1 MEIAEYKLQKML
13 TAAAELG
20 AINALKKAGIMQKDE
35 LSQREAYRR
44 FGESKVKAWRIQGKL
59 KRIKLG
65 EGNAKV
71 TYSLTELETISYT
84 EKI

>member
-1 MEIAEYKLQKML
+1 MEIADYKLQKML

-35 LSQREAYRR
+35 LSQREAFRR
-44 FGESKVKAWRIQGKL
+44 FGEANVRRWRLMGKL

-65 EGNAKV
+65 DRNAKV
-71 TYSLTELETISYT
+71 TYSLTELETISQS
-84 EKI
+84 EKL